1 MQLLKSLNWRYAT
14 KKFDNSK
21 KIKEED
27 IKRIEEVIRLSAS
40 SYGFQPYT
48 ILRIENSKIREQL
61 QPISWNQSQIVDASH
76 LYVFCNYLDFT
87 ETMIDEYVQ
96 RKSTV
101 QNISLDKLEGYKQ
114 FMNGKLKEKTKEEI
128 PNWTAKQTYI
138 ALANM
143 LAACGELKIDS
154 CPIEGFEPE
163 KYDEILG
170 LKEKGLTA
178 TAVMAIGYHAEDD
191 HNYNM
196 KKVRKSI
203 NTLFKTI

>member
-1 MQLLKSLNWRYAT
+1 MRLLDSLKWRYAT
-14 KKFDNSK
+14 KKFDKSK
-21 KIKEED
+21 IINDKD
-27 IKRIEEVIRLSAS
+27 ITQIEEAVKLSAS

-48 ILRIENSKIREQL
+48 ILRIKNPQIRKLL

-76 LYVFCNYLDFT
+76 LYVFCNYVKFSD
-87 ETMIDEYVQ
+87 EKVDEYVQ
-96 RKSTV
+96 RKSDI
-101 QNISLDKLEGYKQ
+101 QNITLEKLEGYKQ
-114 FMNGKLKEKTKEEI
+114 FMKDKLKEKSKDEI

-143 LAACGELKIDS
+143 ISACAELKIDS
-154 CPIEGFEPE
+154 CPIEGFEPQE
-163 KYDEILG
+163 YDKVLELE
-170 LKEKGLTA
+170 EKGLTA
-178 TAVMAIGYHAEDD
+178 AVVMAIGYHAEDD

>member
-1 MQLLKSLNWRYAT
+1 MQLLESLKWRYAT

-21 KIKEED
+21 IIKDKD
-27 IKRIEEVIRLSAS
+27 IALIEEVIQLSAS

-48 ILRIENSKIREQL
+48 VLRIENSQIRKSL

-76 LYVFCNYLDFT
+76 LYVFCNYVEFT
-87 ETMIDEYVQ
+87 DEMVDEYVQ
-96 RKSTV
+96 RKSNI
-101 QNISLDKLEGYKQ
+101 QNISLEKLEGYKQ
-114 FMNGKLKEKTKEEI
+114 FMKGKLKEKSKEEI
-128 PNWTAKQTYI
+128 PHWTAKQTYI

-143 LAACGELKIDS
+143 LTACAELKIDS
-154 CPIEGFEPE
+154 CPIEGFEPQE
-163 KYDEILG
+163 YDKVLG

-178 TAVMAIGYHAEDD
+178 TVVMAIGYHAKDD